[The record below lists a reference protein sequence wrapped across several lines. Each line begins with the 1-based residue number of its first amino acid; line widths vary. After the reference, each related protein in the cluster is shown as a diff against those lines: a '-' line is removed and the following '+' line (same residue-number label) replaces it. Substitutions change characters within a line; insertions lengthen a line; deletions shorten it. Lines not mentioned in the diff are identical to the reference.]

1 MTHAH
6 ETENFHPLGE
16 HLLGFF
22 LVVSNLSKHGNTS
35 ALMLSTRMLS
45 HSYSPALFRWWKVQ
59 YFDLSV
65 LKCRWAKCDMLQ
77 LSLENVHFPH
87 CNCCPN
93 VVFDYFMDPAIIGI
107 SKFQLE
113 TVLFFQQI
121 TARQITANRWWLKA
135 AIPAIRFA
143 CPPHEFV
150 SKFSWAYHESS
161 QLGEFIFGRFYYG
174 HAPSMKSCQRIQ
186 SQSFTH
192 PAFSARKQ
200 DVHFFKIFAIDIY
213 LQHYKWNRR
222 SVTVPIPLKRIHKR
236 RYWGYLDG
244 LDFLITN
251 NR

>member
-1 MTHAH
+1 MCAKPKIFTRWVSTSWVFFWWSPNTGTRHVDAPQPGCCH
-6 ETENFHPLGE
+6 TRTRRRCSGDDKSSLFDSIWLVKMSLG
-16 HLLGFF
+16 
-22 LVVSNLSKHGNTS
+22 
-35 ALMLSTRMLS
+35 
-45 HSYSPALFRWWKVQ
+45 
-59 YFDLSV
+59 
-65 LKCRWAKCDMLQ
+65 KCRWAKCDMLQ

-87 CNCCPN
+87 CNCCPIRLFHGSSN
-93 VVFDYFMDPAIIGI
+93 WYFKI
-107 SKFQLE
+107 SAWNCA
-113 TVLFFQQI
+113 FFQQI

-200 DVHFFKIFAIDIY
+200 DVHFFNIFVIDIY
-213 LQHYKWNRR
+213 LQHYKWNRP

-236 RYWGYLDG
+236 RYWGYIDG
-244 LDFLITN
+244 LDFLPRIFL
-251 NR
+251 